1 MIPKPRSWVQ
11 NGVVWVFW
19 RSRHEIAHSNLA
31 AQAHLCAKSRAP
43 RDSACF
49 QNASRLQTLGMPGVC
64 AESPSSG
71 CFSTP
76 LGVQEWISEGT
87 FSWSSLLSEGEK
99 ELGVFC
105 SAQLPPELTL
115 LWGQIQRYIEH
126 LQLPSTFSR
135 NSRRLLDGSAFASL
149 VTAVIPKCLGEIK
162 PVGLVLLQAD
172 KRTKLL
178 NPSEI
183 AGRGF

>member
-1 MIPKPRSWVQ
+1 M
-11 NGVVWVFW
+11 
-19 RSRHEIAHSNLA
+19 
-31 AQAHLCAKSRAP
+31 
-43 RDSACF
+43 
-49 QNASRLQTLGMPGVC
+49 
-64 AESPSSG
+64 
-71 CFSTP
+71 
-76 LGVQEWISEGT
+76 
-87 FSWSSLLSEGEK
+87 
-99 ELGVFC
+99 FC

-135 NSRRLLDGSAFASL
+135 TSRRLLDGSAFASL

-183 AGRGF
+183 AGRVF